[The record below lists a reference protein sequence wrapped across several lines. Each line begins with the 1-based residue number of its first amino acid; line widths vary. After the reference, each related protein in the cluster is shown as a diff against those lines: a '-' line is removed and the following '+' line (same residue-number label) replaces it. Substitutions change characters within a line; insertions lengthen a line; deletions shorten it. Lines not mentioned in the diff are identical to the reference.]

1 MILIAMGVSGS
12 GKTTVGEQLAARLG
26 CGFADADSFHSEANK
41 KKMHEGIALTD
52 DDRWPWLR
60 AIRADIEIRR
70 AAGVDYVYACSA
82 LKASYREILRAGD
95 RDVIFVYLQGSR
107 EVLEKRLAG
116 RKGHFFDPSL
126 LQSQLD
132 TLEPPGA
139 HEAVVVDID
148 QSPEALVDD
157 IVAKVG
163 VHGQQAG
170 VA

>member
-12 GKTTVGEQLAARLG
+12 GKSTVGEQLAAKLG
-26 CGFADADSFHSEANK
+26 CGFADADAFHSEANK
-41 KKMHEGIALTD
+41 KKMHAGIPLTD

-60 AIRADIEIRR
+60 AIRADIEARR
-70 AAGVDYVYACSA
+70 ASGVDYVYACSA

-95 RDVIFVYLQGSR
+95 KDVIFVYLRGSR

-132 TLEPPGA
+132 TLEPPGP

-148 QSPEALVDD
+148 QTPETLVDEVID
-157 IVAKVG
+157 MVG
-163 VHGQQAG
+163 RHDKG
-170 VA
+170 